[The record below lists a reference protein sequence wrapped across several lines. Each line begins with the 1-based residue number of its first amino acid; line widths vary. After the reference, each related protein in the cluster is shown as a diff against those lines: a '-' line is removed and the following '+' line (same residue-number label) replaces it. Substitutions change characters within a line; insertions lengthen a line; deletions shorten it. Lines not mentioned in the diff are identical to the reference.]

1 MDNESNRR
9 SERKSFRL
17 KAEITLGDKSY
28 RGFVENFSKEG
39 LFGVIIRDEALED
52 LNPQML
58 VSVAFAFPTGEEFNI
73 FCEIK
78 RHQEA
83 TDPLVGRVYNFGME
97 IIDQTPAYKKFIEM
111 L

>member
-17 KAEITLGDKSY
+17 KSDIKLGDKGY

-39 LFGVIIRDEALED
+39 LFGVIIRDEALDE
-52 LNPQML
+52 LNTQML
-58 VSVAFAFPTGEEFNI
+58 VTVSFTFPTGEEFTL

-78 RHQEA
+78 RLQEA
-83 TDPLVGRVYNFGME
+83 TDPLIGRVYNFGME
-97 IIDQTPAYKKFIEM
+97 IIDQPPAYKKFIEK

>member
-1 MDNESNRR
+1 MSNESNRR
-9 SERKSFRL
+9 SVRKNFRL

-28 RGFVENFSKEG
+28 KGFIENFSKEG

-52 LNPQML
+52 LNTQML
-58 VSVAFAFPTGEEFNI
+58 VGVAFTFPTGEEFNL

-78 RHQEA
+78 RLQEA

-97 IIDQTPAYKKFIEM
+97 IIDQTPAYKKFVET